1 MIPSAAIF
9 GILSLLGFACF
20 VIVGRSDTSGSSWLI
35 QKDKLSRIS
44 NDVSTEQPVV
54 ASSEAN
60 E

>member
-44 NDVSTEQPVV
+44 NDVSTEQPEV
-54 ASSEAN
+54 ALS
-60 E
+60 